1 MKNYCLKNPMKIY
14 TIVIVL
20 EIVLLICEH
29 CNVLPRRPFDLD
41 GFYNLDVFIHSII
54 DVYAQA

>member
-1 MKNYCLKNPMKIY
+1 MKIY